1 MSDITF
7 PTLSRIPRDLTFGV
21 VWNTQVSTSPLSGAI
36 QTLELPGAR
45 WQISFRLSDREEADS
60 VLIQAHLLKLRGR
73 VNRSLIYNFAR
84 PVPRGTI
91 AGTPLVNG
99 ASQTGNTLA
108 IDGCTAGTTLLAGD
122 CFSVNGEFKMVTDD
136 ATANGSGQ
144 MTLTFE
150 PPLRESPADNAAL
163 TVDHPTVACMLQED
177 VTKWITKPG
186 VRSDFELTFV
196 ERFA

>member
-7 PTLSRIPRDLTFGV
+7 PTLSRIPRDLQWGI
-21 VWNTQVSTSPLSGAI
+21 VWNTQVASSPLSGAI

-45 WQISFRLSDREEADS
+45 WQVSFRLSDRDEADA
-60 VLIQAHLLKLRGR
+60 VLVQAHLMQLRGR
-73 VNRSLIYNFAR
+73 VNRSMLYNFAR

-91 AGTPLVNG
+91 AGTPLVAG

-122 CFSVNGEFKMVTDD
+122 FFGVGGELKMVTAD
-136 ATANGSGQ
+136 ATASGGGA

-150 PPLRESPADNAAL
+150 PPLRASPADNAAISTL
-163 TVDHPTVACMLQED
+163 YPTVGMMLQED
-177 VTKWITKPG
+177 VTKWATKPG
-186 VRSDFELTFV
+186 RLSDFELTFV

>member
-7 PTLSRIPRDLTFGV
+7 PTLSRIPRDLTFGI
-21 VWNTQVSTSPLSGAI
+21 VWNTQVSTSPLSGAV

-122 CFSVNGEFKMVTDD
+122 FFSVNDELKMLTAD
-136 ATANGSGQ
+136 ATANGAGAMSLSLDEPIRTSPSDNSAIVTASPTCIMRLASDEIAADYQAGRFSSF
-144 MTLTFE
+144 TLEAVETF
-150 PPLRESPADNAAL
+150 A
-163 TVDHPTVACMLQED
+163 
-177 VTKWITKPG
+177 
-186 VRSDFELTFV
+186 
-196 ERFA
+196 